1 MNRQE
6 ACSGFENRADFT
18 ERGEQGLRGFENMKE
33 FFNVKDIREVLALRG
48 MFPKTEKEEIL
59 LEDAFGRVLAE
70 DIVSQ
75 SDLPDF
81 RRSTV
86 DGYAIRAA
94 SAFGASEGSPAFLTV
109 KGTILMGQTPDF
121 SIQPGEAAR
130 IATGGMLPEGADS
143 VVMIEHTEA
152 LDEKAI
158 EVCKSAAP
166 GQHVIEIGEDF
177 GKNETVLFRGQKIR
191 PPEAGLLAAFGWERI
206 RVFRKP
212 VISIISTGDE
222 VVPVHQNPGRGQIRD
237 INTHTLSALVRE
249 SGAEALTF
257 GIVQDDYDDLLQIC
271 TEALNRSDMV
281 LISGGSSVG
290 TRDFT
295 IEVLSALADSEIL
308 VHGISVS
315 PGKPTILARIGQKAF
330 WGLPGHAVSAMVVFI
345 TVVRPF
351 IEQISGISP
360 EHARS
365 FRIPARLS
373 RNLASAQGRTDFVRV
388 RVREKEGE
396 LEAEPVLGKSGL
408 INTMMRAD
416 GLIEIGRDTEG
427 LNKGETV
434 WVTV

>member
-1 MNRQE
+1 
-6 ACSGFENRADFT
+6 
-18 ERGEQGLRGFENMKE
+18 MKE
-33 FFNVKDIREVLALRG
+33 FFNVKDIAEVLALRSQ
-48 MFPKTEKEEIL
+48 FAQTEEEEIS
-59 LEDAFGRVLAE
+59 LEHGFGRVLAA
-70 DIVSQ
+70 DIVSE

-81 RRSTV
+81 PRSTV
-86 DGYAIRAA
+86 DGYAIQAS

-121 SIQPGEAAR
+121 SLKTGEAAR
-130 IATGGMLPEGADS
+130 IATGGMLPQGADS
-143 VVMIEHTEA
+143 VVMIEHTEI
-152 LDEKAI
+152 LDEKSI
-158 EVCKSAAP
+158 EVCKSVAP
-166 GQHVIEIGEDF
+166 GQHVIQIGEDF
-177 GKNETVLFRGQKIR
+177 RKKENILFRGQSIR
-191 PPEAGLLAAFGWERI
+191 AAEAGLLAAFGQEKI

-222 VVPVHQNPGRGQIRD
+222 VVPVHQKPKMGQIRD
-237 INTHTLSALVRE
+237 INTHTLSALVKE
-249 SGAEALTF
+249 SGAQPLCF
-257 GIVQDDYDDLLQIC
+257 GIVQDNYEALLRTC

-295 IEVLSALADSEIL
+295 IEVLSALPHAEIL

-315 PGKPTILARIGQKAF
+315 PGKPTILAKVGNKAF

-345 TVVRPF
+345 TIVRPF
-351 IEQISGISP
+351 VRHISGIAPQYQHSV
-360 EHARS
+360 
-365 FRIPARLS
+365 RIPARLS

-388 RVREKEGE
+388 RVRENNGE

-408 INTMMRAD
+408 INTMVRAD

-427 LNKGETV
+427 LNKGEIV

>member
-1 MNRQE
+1 
-6 ACSGFENRADFT
+6 
-18 ERGEQGLRGFENMKE
+18 MKE
-33 FFNVKDIREVLALRG
+33 FFNVKDIAEVLSLRG
-48 MFPKTEKEEIL
+48 MFPQTETEEIAL
-59 LEDAFGRVLAE
+59 DDAFGRVLAQ
-70 DIVSQ
+70 DIVSD

-81 RRSTV
+81 QRSTV

-109 KGTILMGQTPDF
+109 KGNILMGQTPDF
-121 SIQPGEAAR
+121 SLKPGEAAR
-130 IATGGMLPEGADS
+130 IPTGGMLPEGADS
-143 VVMIEHTEA
+143 VVMIEHTQV

-158 EVCKSAAP
+158 EVCKSGAP
-166 GQHVIEIGEDF
+166 GQHVIEVGEDF
-177 GKNETVLFRGQKIR
+177 RKKESILFRGQTLR
-191 PPEAGLLAAFGWERI
+191 AAEAGLLAAFGQELI

-212 VISIISTGDE
+212 LISIISTGDE
-222 VVPVHQNPGRGQIRD
+222 VVPVHQKPQRGQIRD
-237 INTHTLSALVRE
+237 INTYTLSSLVKE
-249 SGAEALTF
+249 SGAESLCF
-257 GIVQDDYDDLLQIC
+257 GIVQDNYDELLQTC

-295 IEVLSALADSEIL
+295 IEVLSALPDSEIL

-315 PGKPTILARIGQKAF
+315 PGKPTILAKVGHKAF

-345 TVVRPF
+345 TIVRPF
-351 IEQISGISP
+351 VRHISGFAP
-360 EHARS
+360 EYERAV
-365 FRIPARLS
+365 RIPARLS

-388 RVREKEGE
+388 RLREKDCQ

-408 INTMMRAD
+408 INTMVRAD

-427 LNKGETV
+427 LNKGEIV

>member
-1 MNRQE
+1 
-6 ACSGFENRADFT
+6 
-18 ERGEQGLRGFENMKE
+18 MKE
-33 FFNVKDIREVLALRG
+33 FFNVKDIQEVLSLRG
-48 MFPKTEKEEIL
+48 MFPETETEEISL
-59 LEDAFGRVLAE
+59 DDALGRVLAL
-70 DIVSQ
+70 DMVSE

-121 SIQPGEAAR
+121 SVKTGEAAR

-143 VVMIEHTEA
+143 VVMIEHTEI

-177 GKNETVLFRGQKIR
+177 RKDESILFRGQKIR
-191 PPEAGLLAAFGWERI
+191 AAEAGLLAAFGQERV

-222 VVPVHQNPGRGQIRD
+222 VVPVQQKPGRGQIRD
-237 INTHTLSALVRE
+237 INTHTLAALVRE
-249 SGAEALTF
+249 SGAEALCF
-257 GIVQDDYDDLLQIC
+257 GIVRDNYDELLRTC
-271 TEALNRSDMV
+271 TQALNRSDMV

-315 PGKPTILARIGQKAF
+315 PGKPTILAKVGHKAF

-345 TVVRPF
+345 SIVRPF
-351 IEQISGISP
+351 VRHISGIAP
-360 EHARS
+360 EYERS
-365 FRIPARLS
+365 VRIRAGLS

-388 RVREKEGE
+388 RLREKDGE
-396 LEAEPVLGKSGL
+396 TWAEPILGKSGL
-408 INTMMRAD
+408 ISTMVRAD

-434 WVTV
+434 WVMI